1 MSLTTTQILLE
12 TINNQNRRIE
22 DLYNIVQDLQQSVNN
37 IQQENDERDLQRER
51 DAMLNEMERDYA
63 ALEERDAV
71 DRTEDRSLLLQ
82 DRARLGSEELIRFF
96 SFEANKQTLH
106 WKTKSRTF

>member
-1 MSLTTTQILLE
+1 MIFP
-12 TINNQNRRIE
+12 
-22 DLYNIVQDLQQSVNN
+22 VQTFLH
-37 IQQENDERDLQRER
+37 IHDLQRER
-51 DAMLNEMERDYA
+51 DAMTEEMAREYYA
-63 ALEERDAV
+63 REERDAV

-96 SFEANKQTLH
+96 SCEANKQTLH